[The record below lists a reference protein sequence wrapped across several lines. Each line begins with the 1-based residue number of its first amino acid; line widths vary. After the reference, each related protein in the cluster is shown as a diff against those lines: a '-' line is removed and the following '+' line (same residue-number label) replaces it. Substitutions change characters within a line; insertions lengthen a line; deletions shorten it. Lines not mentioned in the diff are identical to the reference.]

1 MPWGLD
7 KKMTANTF
15 EELLEL
21 LLKNKVNFIVVGGL
35 AVAMNGVVR
44 TTDDVDILIDDSA
57 ENIALLLETL
67 KLFGEGYASELSPH
81 DFIDEEGAIR
91 IVEAFPLD
99 IFVRMQGLKYDAMQ
113 AMTAQYTMPYGLTV
127 PFLHAKGLIA
137 LKTGS
142 LREKDQFDVVALK
155 TLLQN
160 DRCSLTPF
168 SKP

>member
-1 MPWGLD
+1 M
-7 KKMTANTF
+7 ANTF

-21 LLKNKVNFIVVGGL
+21 LLKNNIRFIVVGGL
-35 AVAMNGVVR
+35 AVAMNGIVR

-57 ENIALLLETL
+57 ENITLLLHTL
-67 KLFGEGYASELSPH
+67 KSFGEGHASELSLE

-91 IVEAFPLD
+91 IIEAFPLD
-99 IFVRMQGLKYDAMQ
+99 IFVRMQGMKYDDMQ

-142 LREKDQFDVVALK
+142 VREKDQFDVVALK
-155 TLLQN
+155 AL
-160 DRCSLTPF
+160 F
-168 SKP
+168 KH

>member
-1 MPWGLD
+1 M
-7 KKMTANTF
+7 ANTF

-21 LLKNKVNFIVVGGL
+21 LLKNNVKFIVVGGL

-44 TTDDVDILIDDSA
+44 TTDDVDILIDDSI
-57 ENIALLLETL
+57 ENIALLLQTL
-67 KLFGEGYASELSPH
+67 KLFGEGYASELSPQ

-99 IFVRMQGLKYDAMQ
+99 IFVRMQDMKYDTMQ
-113 AMTAQYTMPYGLTV
+113 AITSQYTMPYGLTV

-137 LKTGS
+137 LKKNS

-155 TLLQN
+155 SLLKRQE
-160 DRCSLTPF
+160 S
-168 SKP
+168 

>member
-1 MPWGLD
+1 M
-7 KKMTANTF
+7 ANTF

-21 LLKNKVNFIVVGGL
+21 LLKNKVKFIVVGGL
-35 AVAMNGVVR
+35 AVAMNGIVR

-57 ENIALLLETL
+57 ENITLLLHTL
-67 KLFGEGYASELSPH
+67 KSFGKGHASELSLE

-91 IVEAFPLD
+91 IIEAFPLD
-99 IFVRMQGLKYDAMQ
+99 IFVRMQGMKYEDMQ

-142 LREKDQFDVVALK
+142 VREKDQFDVVALK
-155 TLLQN
+155 AL
-160 DRCSLTPF
+160 F
-168 SKP
+168 KH